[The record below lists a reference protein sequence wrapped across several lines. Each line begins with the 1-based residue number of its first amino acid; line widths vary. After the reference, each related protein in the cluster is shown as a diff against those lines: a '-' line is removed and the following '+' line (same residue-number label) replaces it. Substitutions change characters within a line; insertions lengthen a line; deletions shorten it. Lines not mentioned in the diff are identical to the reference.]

1 MSLSIY
7 EATIPTFLHT
17 LRALQ
22 SILEK
27 AAAHAEARKFDPN
40 VLAASRLYPD
50 MLPLNRQVQIAS
62 DAAKGAAA
70 RLSGTE
76 PPKFEDTET
85 TLPELLAR
93 VAKTIDYLHSFKAE
107 AFTGADSR
115 VITVK
120 TPRNTF
126 NFTAVDYVR
135 HWALPNFFFHVTTA
149 YALLRHNGVE
159 IGKQDFLGSVP
170 QA

>member
-17 LRALQ
+17 LRSLQ

-27 AAAHAEARKFDPN
+27 AAAHAEARKFDPI
-40 VLAASRLYPD
+40 VLASSRLYPD
-50 MLPLNRQVQIAS
+50 MLPLNRQVQIAT

-76 PPKFEDTET
+76 APKFEDTET
-85 TLPELLAR
+85 TLAELIAR
-93 VAKTIDYLHSFKAE
+93 VAKTIDYLQSFKAE
-107 AFTGADSR
+107 QFTGADTR

-120 TPRNTF
+120 SPRNTF

-135 HWALPNFFFHVTTA
+135 HWALPNFFFHATTT

-159 IGKQDFLGSVP
+159 IGKQDFLGAVP